1 MDGVWT
7 RVPGFNGE
15 KTDFRHHKQCKSVQM
30 AFFNH
35 VKALTNVIEK
45 TANPFNDESKDLL
58 VLDSRD
64 IADPLV
70 VDAMLNLKKT
80 GQKQY
85 NTFVS

>member
-1 MDGVWT
+1 
-7 RVPGFNGE
+7 
-15 KTDFRHHKQCKSVQM
+15 M
-30 AFFNH
+30 AL
-35 VKALTNVIEK
+35 KALTNVIEK
-45 TANPFNDESKDLL
+45 MGNPFNDESKDLF

-70 VDAMLNLKKT
+70 VDVMRNLKKT